1 MKDSGRKW
9 GENMPENKNSKAKIA
24 ANNKYVAKAYD
35 EIKVRVPKGDKDKIK
50 AHADSRNES
59 VNGFINKAIT
69 EKMER
74 DGSGDNAAVGGEE

>member
-35 EIKVRVPKGDKDKIK
+35 EIKVRVPKGDKDRIK

-59 VNGFINKAIT
+59 VNGFIKRAIDET
-69 EKMER
+69 MER
-74 DGSGDNAAVGGEE
+74 DGSGDNAAVERKE

>member
-1 MKDSGRKW
+1 
-9 GENMPENKNSKAKIA
+9 MPENKNSKAKIA

-74 DGSGDNAAVGGEE
+74 DGSGDNAAVERKE